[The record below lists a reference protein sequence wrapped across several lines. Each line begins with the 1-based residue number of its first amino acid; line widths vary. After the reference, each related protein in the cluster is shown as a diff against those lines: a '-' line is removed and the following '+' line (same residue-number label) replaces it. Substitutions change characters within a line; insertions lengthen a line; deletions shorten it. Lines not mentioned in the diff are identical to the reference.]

1 MVDAMKTVK
10 TTFELPAKTHLRLKA
25 MAARLGV
32 NARELVVEG
41 IELAL
46 ARYESQGDREELT
59 RRAQAARARIRAGLF
74 DGPSDLSETYES
86 RLLIAAE
93 PPGEYKP

>member
-1 MVDAMKTVK
+1 MKTVK
-10 TTFELPAKTHLRLKA
+10 TTFDLPAKTHLRLKA
-25 MAARLGV
+25 MAARLGI

-46 ARYESQGDREELT
+46 ARYDSAGDREELT
-59 RRAQAARARIRAGLF
+59 RRAQAARERIRGGLF

-93 PPGEYKP
+93 PYPPHKP